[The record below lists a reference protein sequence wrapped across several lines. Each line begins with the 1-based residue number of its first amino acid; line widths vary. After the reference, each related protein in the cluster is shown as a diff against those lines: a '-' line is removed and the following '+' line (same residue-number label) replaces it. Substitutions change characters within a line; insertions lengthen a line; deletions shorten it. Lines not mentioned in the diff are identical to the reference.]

1 MGVST
6 EAGQYRGGT
15 IQREVST
22 EGGQYKG
29 GSVQRRGSTA
39 AGQYRGGAVATHKL
53 CDNKNLRLVVI
64 LI

>member
-1 MGVST
+1 MKVST
-6 EAGQYRGGT
+6 DGGKYRGGAVQRGVNTEGGQYRGG
-15 IQREVST
+15 
-22 EGGQYKG
+22 
-29 GSVQRRGSTA
+29 SVQRGVSTA